1 MRLLESPTATELA
14 VATGAASWRHH
25 VHVLVRGDLGGDE
38 ALAAALPSGWTL
50 SRADDRTQPTTDLLV
65 VVGGGA
71 GGATMD
77 GQDAVAVARAE
88 FRGQPLLAV
97 VSGMADSA
105 VVVDALDAGAD
116 ACARTAAAAVI
127 ASHLLAMQRRRE
139 IERVAD
145 LTRM

>member
-1 MRLLESPTATELA
+1 MRRIQKNTLA
-14 VATGAASWRHH
+14 S
-25 VHVLVRGDLGGDE
+25 LGFTDVDE
-38 ALAAALPSGWTL
+38 AE
-50 SRADDRTQPTTDLLV
+50 
-65 VVGGGA
+65 
-71 GGATMD
+71 D